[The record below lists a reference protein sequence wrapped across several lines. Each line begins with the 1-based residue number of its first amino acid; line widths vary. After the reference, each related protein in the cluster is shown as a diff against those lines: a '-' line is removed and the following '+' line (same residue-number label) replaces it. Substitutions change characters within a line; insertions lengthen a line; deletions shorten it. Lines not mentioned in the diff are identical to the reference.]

1 MKSKH
6 TSIKIFLF
14 LLSAAAILFTAYYTK
29 TAKTSDD
36 TPDNSLDIEKETN
49 CTPQAD
55 DTNSQTEADNTET
68 MPELTEDGKLILY
81 KESSVT
87 PVR

>member
-6 TSIKIFLF
+6 TSIKVFLF
-14 LLSAAAILFTAYYTK
+14 LFSAAAILFTAYYTK
-29 TAKTSDD
+29 TTKTSDN
-36 TPDNSLDIEKETN
+36 TSDNSLDLTKETN
-49 CTPQAD
+49 STPM
-55 DTNSQTEADNTET
+55 ADNTEA